1 MSYLHGVGN
10 SEVATSLTTP
20 TTSSAGLQVI
30 FGTAPIHLAKDPYK
44 AANTPKLCYSFAE
57 CQEAL
62 GYSDDF
68 ENFTLCQ
75 SMDANFRV
83 YNNSPI
89 VLVNV
94 LDPNK
99 AAHTTENAEE
109 TVTVTGGMATYTKQY
124 VLLPSLVV
132 KNDATPLAA
141 DVDYTAAHDDDG
153 NVTIVLLSTTAKE
166 ATALKITSK
175 SIKPSGVTKTDVVG
189 GVNSSTHEETGL
201 EIIRQVY
208 PKFGLVPGLIIAPG
222 WSQDATVAA
231 ALQAKV
237 EQLNGC
243 FDLNTILDI
252 PANSDGATV
261 YTDCK
266 QAKEK
271 QGFSTN
277 HGICLWPRV
286 LVGEKK
292 YYFSAMAAA
301 HTVWLDTSNDGVP
314 YESPSNKSLRIT
326 GLCLDD
332 GTEVLLDKQQA
343 DDVLGANGICT
354 AINVNGFKF
363 WGNNTCAYPSTT
375 DTKDRF
381 WCVRRFFD
389 WDGNNFILTYFQ
401 KVDKPE
407 NRRLVQDIVDST
419 NITGSGYVARGYCA
433 GYKMKFLEDENPT
446 TELLA
451 GHLTV
456 HTHMAPFVPT
466 EYIHN
471 IREYDTDAL
480 STIFS

>member
-1 MSYLHGVGN
+1 M
-10 SEVATSLTTP
+10 
-20 TTSSAGLQVI
+20 
-30 FGTAPIHLAKDPYK
+30 
-44 AANTPKLCYSFAE
+44 
-57 CQEAL
+57 
-62 GYSDDF
+62 
-68 ENFTLCQ
+68 
-75 SMDANFRV
+75 
-83 YNNSPI
+83 
-89 VLVNV
+89 NV

-141 DVDYTAAHDDDG
+141 DVDYTAVHDDDG

-189 GVNSSTHEETGL
+189 GVNSSTNEETGL

-286 LVGEKK
+286 LVGEKN
-292 YYFSAMAAA
+292 
-301 HTVWLDTSNDGVP
+301 TTSPPWPQRTPSGSTRATTA
-314 YESPSNKSLRIT
+314 SP
-326 GLCLDD
+326 
-332 GTEVLLDKQQA
+332 
-343 DDVLGANGICT
+343 
-354 AINVNGFKF
+354 
-363 WGNNTCAYPSTT
+363 
-375 DTKDRF
+375 
-381 WCVRRFFD
+381 
-389 WDGNNFILTYFQ
+389 
-401 KVDKPE
+401 
-407 NRRLVQDIVDST
+407 T
-419 NITGSGYVARGYCA
+419 NP
-433 GYKMKFLEDENPT
+433 LQ
-446 TELLA
+446 
-451 GHLTV
+451 
-456 HTHMAPFVPT
+456 
-466 EYIHN
+466 
-471 IREYDTDAL
+471 
-480 STIFS
+480 

>member
-1 MSYLHGVGN
+1 MSYLHGVGV
-10 SEVATSLTTP
+10 SEKDTSLTAP
-20 TTSSAGLQVI
+20 ISSSAGLQVI
-30 FGTAPIHLAKDPYK
+30 FGTAPVHLAKDPYK
-44 AANTPKLCYSFAE
+44 AANTPLLCYSFAE
-57 CQEAL
+57 CQEAV

-75 SMDANFRV
+75 SIDANFRV
-83 YNNSPI
+83 YNNAPI

-94 LDPNK
+94 LDPSK
-99 AAHTTENAEE
+99 SAHTTENSEE
-109 TVTVTGGMATYTKQY
+109 TVTVTDGMATYSKQY
-124 VLLPSLVV
+124 VLLPTLVV
-132 KNDATPLAA
+132 KNDTATLVA
-141 DVDYTAAHDDDG
+141 DTDYSAVHDDDG
-153 NVTIVLLSTTAKE
+153 NVTIALLSSAAKS
-166 ATALKITSK
+166 ASSLKISSK
-175 SIKPSGVTKTDVVG
+175 SIKASGVTKTDIVG
-189 GVNSSTHEETGL
+189 GVNAQTGAETGL
-201 EIIRQVY
+201 EVIRQIY
-208 PKFGLVPGLIIAPG
+208 PKLGMVPGLIIAPG
-222 WSQDATVAA
+222 WSHDATVAA

-252 PANSDGATV
+252 PANSDGAAV
-261 YTDCK
+261 YTACK

-271 QGFSTN
+271 LGATTS
-277 HGICLWPRV
+277 HGICVWPRV
-286 LVGEKK
+286 LVGDKK

-301 HTVWLDTSNDGVP
+301 HTVSVDSSNNDVP

-332 GTEVLLDKQQA
+332 GTEVMLDKQQA

-354 AINVNGFKF
+354 AINMNGFRF

-375 DTKDRF
+375 DVKDRF
-381 WCVRRFFD
+381 WSVRRFFD

-407 NRRLVQDIVDST
+407 NRRLIRDVVDSQ
-419 NITGSGYVARGYCA
+419 NIIGNGYVARGYCA
-433 GYKMKFLEDENPT
+433 GYNVKFLEDENPT
-446 TELLA
+446 TDLLN
-451 GHLTV
+451 GHVTV
-456 HTHMAPFVPT
+456 HTYMAPYVPT

>member
-20 TTSSAGLQVI
+20 TMSSAGLQVI

-99 AAHTTENAEE
+99 ATHTTENAEE
-109 TVTVTGGMATYTKQY
+109 SVTVTSGMATYTKQY

-132 KNDATPLAA
+132 KNDTAPLTA

-153 NVTIVLLSTTAKE
+153 NVTIVLLSETAKG
-166 ATALKITSK
+166 ASSLKVSSK
-175 SIKPSGVTKTDVVG
+175 SLKPSGVTKTDVVG

-201 EIIRQVY
+201 EVIRQIY

-301 HTVWLDTSNDGVP
+301 HTVWCDTNNDGVP
-314 YESPSNKSLRIT
+314 YESPSNKILRIT

-343 DDVLGANGICT
+343 DDVLVANGICT

-363 WGNNTCAYPSTT
+363 WGNNTCAYPSTS
-375 DTKDRF
+375 DTKD
-381 WCVRRFFD
+381 RFFD
-389 WDGNNFILTYFQ
+389 WDGNNFILTFFQ

-433 GYKMKFLEDENPT
+433 GYNMKFLEDENPT

-456 HTHMAPFVPT
+456 HTYMAPFVPT

-471 IREYDTDAL
+471 IREYDIDAL

>member
-1 MSYLHGVGN
+1 M
-10 SEVATSLTTP
+10 
-20 TTSSAGLQVI
+20 
-30 FGTAPIHLAKDPYK
+30 
-44 AANTPKLCYSFAE
+44 
-57 CQEAL
+57 
-62 GYSDDF
+62 
-68 ENFTLCQ
+68 
-75 SMDANFRV
+75 
-83 YNNSPI
+83 
-89 VLVNV
+89 
-94 LDPNK
+94 
-99 AAHTTENAEE
+99 
-109 TVTVTGGMATYTKQY
+109 
-124 VLLPSLVV
+124 
-132 KNDATPLAA
+132 
-141 DVDYTAAHDDDG
+141 DYTAAHDDDG

-189 GVNSSTHEETGL
+189 GVNSSTNEETGL

-433 GYKMKFLEDENPT
+433 GYNMKFLEDENPT

-456 HTHMAPFVPT
+456 HTYMAPFVPT
-466 EYIHN
+466 EYVHN